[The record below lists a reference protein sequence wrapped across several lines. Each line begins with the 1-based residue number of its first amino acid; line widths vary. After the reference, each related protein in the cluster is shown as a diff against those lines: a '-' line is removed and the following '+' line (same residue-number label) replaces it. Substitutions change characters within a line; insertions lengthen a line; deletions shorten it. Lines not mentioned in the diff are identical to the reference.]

1 MLYLPYNAFEGNTYK
16 YLLTGFDVAS
26 RYEVATPL
34 KTKKASEVAFALKAM
49 HKKGGVFKYPKVFQC
64 DNGSEFKSDV
74 TNLLEKHNV
83 DIRRTTTK
91 YKHTHTAFVEA
102 FNRELA
108 KLLFKPMDAQEPQDP
123 ENLRQKCE

>member
-1 MLYLPYNAFEGNTYK
+1 MFEGNTYK

-26 RYEVATPL
+26 RYKVATAL
-34 KTKKASEVAFALKAM
+34 KTKKASEVAFVLKAM
-49 HKKGGVFKYPKVFQC
+49 YKKGGVFKYPKVFQC

-108 KLLFKPMDAQEPQDP
+108 KLLFKPMDAQELQDS
-123 ENLRQKCE
+123 ENLDQKCE